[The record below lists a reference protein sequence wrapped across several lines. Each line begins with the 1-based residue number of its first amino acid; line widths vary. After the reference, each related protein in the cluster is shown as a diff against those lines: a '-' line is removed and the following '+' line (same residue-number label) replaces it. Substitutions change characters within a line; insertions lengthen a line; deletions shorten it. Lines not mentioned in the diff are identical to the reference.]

1 MPNIFEQNAQKK
13 ARKFD
18 ASAIF
23 NEAVATNAPSLR
35 QVVLAHSD
43 MDGLD
48 EAILCHAAAT
58 YGLADRTTGE
68 LPDYAFPDP
77 EKYGKYP
84 SLWDADNDWVSVV
97 LNGVKKAPNTRLK
110 TMIVDLQQET
120 SRALGYTKGKMKKE
134 AIIKSLTRETTA
146 KTIYVKQKVDR
157 DDILDITDFD
167 YAALLRQTM
176 RIKLDEELARA
187 ILYSDGRDTGSDDK
201 ISEDAI
207 RPIVKDD
214 ELYVIKKE
222 YGADDN
228 IVDQFY
234 GAMEDYNGGG
244 NLTVFM
250 HYKDLAPLMTKRDTM
265 GHRLYRTKADLAA
278 EMGVSR
284 IVTCKYATVGTFV
297 ALDLSDYT
305 LGANR
310 GGAPTMFDDFDI
322 DYNQYKYLLE
332 TRRCGSLLVPKS
344 AIVLTKTVS
353 PGP

>member
-1 MPNIFEQNAQKK
+1 MPNVFEQNTR
-13 ARKFD
+13 RKVNFD
-18 ASAIF
+18 GSAIF
-23 NEAVATNAPSLR
+23 AEAAATNAQSLR
-35 QVVLAHSD
+35 QVVLAHAD
-43 MDGLD
+43 MDGLSD
-48 EAILCHAAAT
+48 AISLSHAAT
-58 YGLADRTTGE
+58 YGLVDHTTKE
-68 LPDYAFPDP
+68 LPEYAFPDP
-77 EKYGKYP
+77 VKYGKYP
-84 SLWDADNDWVSVV
+84 YIYNDDAEWVSVI
-97 LNGVKKAPNTRLK
+97 LGGVTKVPNTRIK
-110 TMIVDLQQET
+110 TLIADITAET
-120 SRALGYTKGKMKKE
+120 ARALGYTKGKMKKE

-146 KTIYVKQKVDR
+146 KTIYVKQKADR

-207 RPIVKDD
+207 RPILKDD

-222 YGADDN
+222 YGANDN

-234 GAMEDYNGGG
+234 NAMEDYNGSG

-305 LGANR
+305 LGATSTTTSTSICWR
-310 GGAPTMFDDFDI
+310 LVGAVLCWF
-322 DYNQYKYLLE
+322 
-332 TRRCGSLLVPKS
+332 RSLPS
-344 AIVLTKTVS
+344 S
-353 PGP
+353 

>member
-1 MPNIFEQNAQKK
+1 MPNIFEQNRAMTPE
-13 ARKFD
+13 FD
-18 ASAIF
+18 ASVIF
-23 NEAVATNAPSLR
+23 GEAVATNAPSLR

-43 MDGLD
+43 MDGLKD
-48 EAILCHAAAT
+48 TILQHAAAT
-58 YGLADRTTGE
+58 YGLADRTSGE

-77 EKYGKYP
+77 TKYGKYP
-84 SLWDADNDWVSVV
+84 QLWDADSEWVSVV

-110 TMIVDLQQET
+110 TMVVDLQQEV
-120 SRALGYTKGKMKKE
+120 SRALGYTKGKLKKE
-134 AIIKSLTRETTA
+134 AIIKSLTRETSA
-146 KTIYVKQKVDR
+146 KTIYVKQKADR
-157 DDILDITDFD
+157 DDILDIRDFD
-167 YAALLRQTM
+167 YVALLRETM
-176 RIKLDEELARA
+176 QIKLREELARA
-187 ILYSDGRDTGSDDK
+187 ILYSDGRDSSSDDK
-201 ISEDAI
+201 ISESAI
-207 RPIVKDD
+207 RPIAKDE

-222 YGADDN
+222 YGANDN

-250 HYKDLAPLMTKRDTM
+250 HYKDLAPLMTKRDTL

-305 LGANR
+305 LGAVQ

-344 AIVLTKTVS
+344 AIVLTKS
-353 PGP
+353 AD